1 MLRRAA
7 SGHIEAT
14 HWAKFAAAS
23 RIADAV
29 ISGWPEAPSS
39 PLQGCGPLAP
49 GAVCGGAE
57 APEFGAE
64 KMFPNR
70 LEIPPPDDCALASPA
85 PIKAA
90 AIMTAAVS
98 VLIDDPSVAS
108 YPTRCPSFRA
118 FRRPRPGFQQFNKA
132 EVLTSRAVESGFVR
146 GGKPATTM
154 QSNLFFAR

>member
-1 MLRRAA
+1 MIRRSGVSPAVNRWKLSCEMLRRAA

-14 HWAKFAAAS
+14 HWSKFAAAS

-98 VLIDDPSVAS
+98 VLIDGSIGCFISHSLPVIS
-108 YPTRCPSFRA
+108 
-118 FRRPRPGFQQFNKA
+118 GFQEA
-132 EVLTSRAVESGFVR
+132 PSRFPTV
-146 GGKPATTM
+146 
-154 QSNLFFAR
+154 